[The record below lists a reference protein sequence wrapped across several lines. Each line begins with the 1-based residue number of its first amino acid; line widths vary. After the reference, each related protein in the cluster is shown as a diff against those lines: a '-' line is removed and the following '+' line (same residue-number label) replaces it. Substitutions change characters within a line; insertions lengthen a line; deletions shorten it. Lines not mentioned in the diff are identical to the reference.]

1 MTSKIIR
8 SDGVTELTG
17 IKSVVYTESV
27 NAGEN
32 LKPGCVGSAYIDVE
46 VYGAQS
52 SSPTAGEELSYYQVD
67 DNNNAT
73 LIGLFYAEPSVPTKN
88 TYKFVAYDAVSKLD
102 KPYSEHLNSIQTSFP
117 MTVYDLVDDACTFA
131 GVTLGSASWPLST
144 QTVQAFYA
152 DNLTCRNI
160 LQYAAEIA
168 GKFVRGN
175 TSGAVIFDWYTTSS
189 YGIKPGVDT
198 NAVAYKQDGLT
209 YSKYA
214 SVAVD
219 AVAVK
224 PVGTEGAAYIYPS
237 SIGTVTATDPNGDG
251 NVILTNL
258 SATDDGSGNIYLNVN
273 AEDDNEDGN
282 VEITNAASAA
292 NTLIISGNLLLM
304 NASDATYNA
313 VAQNLYNVMSALPSF
328 RYAEVNL
335 FTGENPFRAGQFISM
350 TDAQG
355 VSFTAPVFEMKV
367 SAAAAVLRSSGKQ
380 TYEEQTTGESKALAN
395 LSANI
400 VQLEKLKVGWA
411 EIDTAIVNSL
421 TANGINANWINAGRL
436 LARYIRLYGS
446 MNVYS
451 SQMSQSIGGAFGYC
465 TTKDDSF
472 ASVNGMAMMHNG
484 GDAVIFVNPDYFLLG
499 IHDPNA
505 PWLDGGDLS
514 FNSANI
520 SSGIRLISDNTDTSL
535 QEAPIGTTELSI
547 YAGKVVISGY
557 DDGVIIDGRNVLSEV
572 GTLSSL
578 NTTAKSSLVAA
589 VNELESS
596 KLDTANLL
604 WTNSNQATFAATT
617 LTSSDLADD
626 LSNYNCFI
634 ITCHQRNN
642 GYTSPYSYV
651 TRVCNMKDAAVGD
664 TVNCNITDITLG
676 SSYEIIVRQRI
687 FRINRNSNTI
697 EITTGYYGENGTS
710 GNSSATTMVPISIYG
725 LNI

>member
-144 QTVQAFYA
+144 QTVQEFYA

-160 LQYAAEIA
+160 VMYAAEIA
-168 GKFVRGN
+168 GKFVRCN
-175 TSGAVIFDWYTTSS
+175 TSGEVIFDWYTTSS

-335 FTGENPFRAGQFISM
+335 FTGENPFRAGQFVSM

-355 VSFTAPVFEMKV
+355 VSFTSPVFEMKV

-411 EIDTAIVNSL
+411 DIQEAIVQYLKLYGYMEVYKDSTLTQQGGRLGYMAGSHGFPDGSTETTAGMAIVNEQATKTHYLIVTDSGVRMTENKQGNVYKVYL
-421 TANGINANWINAGRL
+421 SDGIFRSDTHFFLGSAGRD
-436 LARYIRLYGS
+436 
-446 MNVYS
+446 VY
-451 SQMSQSIGGAFGYC
+451 QRFFQYDGRHIDIDFY
-465 TTKDDSF
+465 SF
-472 ASVNGMAMMHNG
+472 WMP
-484 GDAVIFVNPDYFLLG
+484 I
-499 IHDPNA
+499 
-505 PWLDGGDLS
+505 WE
-514 FNSANI
+514 NSAP
-520 SSGIRLISDNTDTSL
+520 TS
-535 QEAPIGTTELSI
+535 
-547 YAGKVVISGY
+547 
-557 DDGVIIDGRNVLSEV
+557 
-572 GTLSSL
+572 
-578 NTTAKSSLVAA
+578 
-589 VNELESS
+589 
-596 KLDTANLL
+596 
-604 WTNSNQATFAATT
+604 TFAAQTVPIPAIGHFNT
-617 LTSSDLADD
+617 FLVCCRKNTSV
-626 LSNYNCFI
+626 SNETQKICCVPGTDEMGFDI
-634 ITCHQRNN
+634 D
-642 GYTSPYSYV
+642 YS
-651 TRVCNMKDAAVGD
+651 
-664 TVNCNITDITLG
+664 NINDNLNI
-676 SSYEIIVRQRI
+676 EVRQRNVY
-687 FRINRNSNTI
+687 FNRANNTVRF
-697 EITTGYYGENGTS
+697 ETGYVNG
-710 GNSSATTMVPISIYG
+710 GSATGNGNILIPTRILAMNIPYEFLHSGTQSDPIPYNGSLRLVAGNYYTQNSVLYLCTTSTPRLVYG
-725 LNI
+725 ALSTYVGTYVEVVT